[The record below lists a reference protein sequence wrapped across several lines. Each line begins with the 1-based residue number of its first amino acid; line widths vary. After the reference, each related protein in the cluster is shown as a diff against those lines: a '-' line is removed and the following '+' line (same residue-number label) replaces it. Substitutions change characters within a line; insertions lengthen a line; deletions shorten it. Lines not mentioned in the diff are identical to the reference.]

1 MNGANKENKREQEY
15 KEMYYMTSI
24 WNIKR
29 NKENITLIIKSE

>member
-1 MNGANKENKREQEY
+1 MNGTNKEEKREEKY

-29 NKENITLIIKSE
+29 NKENVTLIIKSK

>member
-1 MNGANKENKREQEY
+1 MNGTNKKNKKEEEY

-29 NKENITLIIKSE
+29 NKENITLTIKSE

>member
-1 MNGANKENKREQEY
+1 MNGTNKENKREEEY

-29 NKENITLIIKSE
+29 NKKNIALIIKSE